1 MARRMGVYLW
11 SGSDNY
17 LIYSTVN
24 PDDYYVVPGVIKNEV
39 NKAGSFEF
47 DIYDYTSFG
56 HGITERVSYV
66 SVEDLNYERS
76 NESRY
81 LFYGRIA
88 TISVNLNGQWHVTC
102 EGLLSNLMDYPLYM
116 PTNDAGGKDSKYGI
130 WRLYTNTTDY
140 LFRYAINAYKEIS
153 GQNNIDIGTIDAMNV
168 MDNFDSDED
177 KWFNYEYPWSQT
189 IGDFVMSELLN
200 SYGGIIKIRY
210 QYSSSLRQI
219 KGYIDWLADP
229 VSSPGLFPLQLQ
241 TIKYGKNVLDASME
255 NQNDEPIVGVFP
267 TWTQKEKIGDSD
279 NKEEIHYYLQ
289 TYNSSTG
296 HYMPGIIYANPSYY
310 NGIVK
315 HIEFETG
322 HSESAVRKMSQRY
335 LNAYHTPYRYSIN
348 ARVLDGYYMG
358 EEVWRIELMQKYRVI
373 IPFPGRNVDAE
384 LLCLSYELDIT
395 NPSNCTY
402 LFGTYIPQDILK
414 TRYLT
419 GR

>member
-1 MARRMGVYLW
+1 MVTGYLLTMG
-11 SGSDNY
+11 
-17 LIYSTVN
+17 
-24 PDDYYVVPGVIKNEV
+24 DYFAKDASLLNEV
-39 NKAGSFEF
+39 MTVWKRDDTRDFAPRRHQLESQMW
-47 DIYDYTSFG
+47 
-56 HGITERVSYV
+56 R
-66 SVEDLNYERS
+66 DL
-76 NESRY
+76 
-81 LFYGRIA
+81 
-88 TISVNLNGQWHVTC
+88 
-102 EGLLSNLMDYPLYM
+102 
-116 PTNDAGGKDSKYGI
+116 
-130 WRLYTNTTDY
+130 
-140 LFRYAINAYKEIS
+140 
-153 GQNNIDIGTIDAMNV
+153 
-168 MDNFDSDED
+168 
-177 KWFNYEYPWSQT
+177 
-189 IGDFVMSELLN
+189 
-200 SYGGIIKIRY
+200 
-210 QYSSSLRQI
+210 SSLLGMKI
-219 KGYIDWLADP
+219 K
-229 VSSPGLFPLQLQ
+229 
-241 TIKYGKNVLDASME
+241 
-255 NQNDEPIVGVFP
+255 NDEPIVGVFP